1 MNYMKRAIAVLSSA
15 AVSLPALAAPFDG
28 SAPLLCGIRTVMEC
42 DEIYECY
49 QTTPEDVNL
58 PDFFQVNLADKEII
72 AAGIR
77 RAGSRTPIERVEHLG
92 GKLLLQ
98 GGDVSAENQRGGVGW
113 SMIIDE
119 TDGKLSMS
127 GVSQQ
132 FALVIYGACMVR

>member
-1 MNYMKRAIAVLSSA
+1 MNNMKRAIAALLAA
-15 AVSLPALAAPFDG
+15 AVSLPALAASFDG

-42 DEIYECY
+42 DDIFECY

-58 PDFFQVNLADKEII
+58 PDFFQINLADKEIV
-72 AAGIR
+72 AAGVR
-77 RAGSRTPIERVEHLG
+77 RAGASTPIERVEHLG

-98 GGDVSAENQRGGVGW
+98 GGDISAENERGGVGW

-119 TDGKLSMS
+119 ADGKLSMS

-132 FALVIYGACMVR
+132 FALVVYGACMVR